1 MGYKTPLKSRES
13 TFDCYRLHLFFFE
26 THTFMYS
33 VFFFFLYVTLVLTVR
48 VDDMEITPITQMY
61 AVLKT
66 LT

>member
-1 MGYKTPLKSRES
+1 MTV
-13 TFDCYRLHLFFFE
+13 TDC
-26 THTFMYS
+26 T
-33 VFFFFLYVTLVLTVR
+33 FFLKHIPLCTVFSFLFLYPTLVLTVR

>member
-13 TFDCYRLHLFFFE
+13 TFDCYRLHLFFE
-26 THTFMYS
+26 TYTFMYS
-33 VFFFFLYVTLVLTVR
+33 VFFLFLYPTLVLTVR